1 MRTGPR
7 NARALIAWA
16 LAAAMC
22 AAQEAPPAN
31 QEPTT
36 GPAAD
41 SSTAPGSTAPG
52 SATTAPGT
60 PATPPAGNAASGPG
74 QPPSE
79 IKEARQPTGS
89 ERRRAAKLYLTA
101 AKEYQKGEFEAALRQ
116 DEEAISLDPTNGD
129 YRLAADVAR
138 SHAVTALVQTAARD
152 RIAGDAAGAHAA
164 LAHALEIDPHNGQ
177 VAEHL
182 RDTAADAP
190 PVEVNPANQRAT
202 ESLGE
207 LEQVEPSRGVQSFH
221 LHESQRQVIQKVFKA
236 YGIEATMDESIRAT
250 AVRFDADD
258 ANFAEATRALSLVT
272 RSFFVPI
279 DPHRVLVAFDTRQN
293 RVEFTRNGEETVYLA
308 GLNATE
314 MTDMG
319 NLAKNVF
326 EVSQSA
332 VNPTA
337 GTLTLRA
344 PASQLNA
351 FNATFDSLMDGRSQV
366 LLDVKLIQLAH
377 NNQRNTGVTLPQQVT
392 AFNIY
397 AEEQSILNANAA
409 LVQQIISAGLAA
421 PGDTLAILAILL
433 ASGAVSSPIFQN
445 GIVVFGGGLTAT
457 GLTVSPLT
465 INLNVNSSDS
475 RELDQF
481 QMHLGDGEEG
491 TLKSGT
497 RYPIMTSSFSN
508 LGGVGQNIPGLNTP
522 GTTAALGGLLSSL
535 TGNSGTIPMI
545 EYQDLGLTLKA
556 TPSVMRSGEVAL
568 KIDMKISALAGTSI
582 NGVPVLANRA
592 WSGVVTVGQNQAVVV
607 ASEMD
612 KQESRAISG
621 TPGLS
626 EVPGLNNI
634 TSKDVQKN
642 YATLVIML
650 TPHVVRSPRHSDH
663 TPMMHVD
670 PNYQTR

>member
-1 MRTGPR
+1 MPTL
-7 NARALIAWA
+7 RAVAP
-16 LAAAMC
+16 
-22 AAQEAPPAN
+22 AAQ
-31 QEPTT
+31 
-36 GPAAD
+36 
-41 SSTAPGSTAPG
+41 
-52 SATTAPGT
+52 
-60 PATPPAGNAASGPG
+60 
-74 QPPSE
+74 
-79 IKEARQPTGS
+79 
-89 ERRRAAKLYLTA
+89 
-101 AKEYQKGEFEAALRQ
+101 
-116 DEEAISLDPTNGD
+116 
-129 YRLAADVAR
+129 
-138 SHAVTALVQTAARD
+138 
-152 RIAGDAAGAHAA
+152 
-164 LAHALEIDPHNGQ
+164 
-177 VAEHL
+177 
-182 RDTAADAP
+182 
-190 PVEVNPANQRAT
+190 VNPANQSAT

-207 LEQVEPSRGVQSFH
+207 LEQVAPSPGVHSFH
-221 LHESQRQVIQKVFKA
+221 LHESQRQIIQAVFKA
-236 YGIEATMDESIRAT
+236 YGVEATMDESIRGT

-293 RVEFTRNGEETVYLA
+293 RIEFTRNGEETIYLA

-351 FNATFDSLMDGRSQV
+351 FNATFDSLMDGRNQV

-377 NNQRNTGVTLPQQVT
+377 NNARNTGVQLPQQVT

-409 LVQQIISAGLAA
+409 LVQQIISSGLAA

-508 LGGVGQNIPGLNTP
+508 LGGIGQNIPGLNTP
-522 GTTAALGGLLSSL
+522 GTSAGLAGILSSL
-535 TGNSGTIPMI
+535 TG
-545 EYQDLGLTLKA
+545 
-556 TPSVMRSGEVAL
+556 
-568 KIDMKISALAGTSI
+568 
-582 NGVPVLANRA
+582 
-592 WSGVVTVGQNQAVVV
+592 
-607 ASEMD
+607 ASRD
-612 KQESRAISG
+612 DSH
-621 TPGLS
+621 
-626 EVPGLNNI
+626 
-634 TSKDVQKN
+634 D
-642 YATLVIML
+642 
-650 TPHVVRSPRHSDH
+650 
-663 TPMMHVD
+663 
-670 PNYQTR
+670 